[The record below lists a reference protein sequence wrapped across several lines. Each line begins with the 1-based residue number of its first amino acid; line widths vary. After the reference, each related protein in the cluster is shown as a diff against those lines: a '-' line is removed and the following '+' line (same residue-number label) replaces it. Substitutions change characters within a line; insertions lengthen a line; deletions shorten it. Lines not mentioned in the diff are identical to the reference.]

1 MKFATMLTAAAVTA
15 LAQARQISEY
25 ARKRVT

>member
-1 MKFATMLTAAAVTA
+1 MLTAAAVTA